1 MKDYRAVSLI
11 AFAAIVGTVCSA
23 RPNRVTRA
31 IAHDYRR
38 FCHQWE
44 LETKGLKNCM
54 RPHGDKLTNSCI
66 AALVRTRSPKPKWIV
81 GERHSVA
88 SSALGSLHLEGRSR
102 RLIPLSQRPPA
113 RKIGTG
119 SITRREGL
127 FAVAGAAH
135 ATSSSHHHKVAG
147 DCNGVKGSLCRPL
160 VHRCVKTV

>member
-44 LETKGLKNCM
+44 LETKGLQNCM

-88 SSALGSLHLEGRSR
+88 SSAL
-102 RLIPLSQRPPA
+102 
-113 RKIGTG
+113 
-119 SITRREGL
+119 
-127 FAVAGAAH
+127 AAY
-135 ATSSSHHHKVAG
+135 TL
-147 DCNGVKGSLCRPL
+147 KGEADA
-160 VHRCVKTV
+160 